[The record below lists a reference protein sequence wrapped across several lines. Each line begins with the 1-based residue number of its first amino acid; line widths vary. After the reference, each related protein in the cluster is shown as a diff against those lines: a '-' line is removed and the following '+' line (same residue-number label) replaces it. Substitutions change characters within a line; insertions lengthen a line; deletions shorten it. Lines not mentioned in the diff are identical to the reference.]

1 MRVCRLSVSGLSNS
15 PQTCLRRQRPT
26 DHVVPPPPRQSLP
39 TSPTL
44 LYPKLLLT
52 FSLPHAARHPPA
64 TCATLQARG
73 AETLADLVLDGS
85 CCAAGQQHDDAHD
98 SARNG
103 HRRFPL
109 ARPWE
114 FEVNPQRVN
123 LLTSETPPRVSAF
136 DAISSLLRAGN
147 PWQVW
152 GDLSRQFPEFSQLV
166 EDFKFPGP
174 GQRPTQPIHEEVST
188 LCANLKFPGPGQRP
202 TQPIHEEVSTLCTNL
217 KFLGEA
223 NGRRLRP
230 TFAGSC
236 APSCCCLA
244 APPRPSGRRRE
255 FAPRTAGQI
264 AQQ

>member
-1 MRVCRLSVSGLSNS
+1 M
-15 PQTCLRRQRPT
+15 
-26 DHVVPPPPRQSLP
+26 
-39 TSPTL
+39 
-44 LYPKLLLT
+44 LT

-217 KFLGEA
+217 KFPRPGQRPTQPIHEEVSTLCTNLKFLGEA